1 MRWRHNS
8 FRTPRH
14 VVQKF
19 SQQVESGN
27 AAMQLSAPIDC
38 PQFTPNAHARGG
50 VPAYLVAVAASFA
63 SIRLRL
69 RLRPRIHLV
78 LAPLAI
84 CCVLP

>member
-1 MRWRHNS
+1 MPYALAAQQPL
-8 FRTPRH
+8 RTPRH

-19 SQQVESGN
+19 SQRVESGN

-38 PQFTPNAHARGG
+38 PQLTPNAHAQGG

-69 RLRPRIHLV
+69 RIHLV
-78 LAPLAI
+78 PAPLAF
-84 CCVLP
+84 CCVPT